1 MSLVRLYLHLKV
13 NRKSNL
19 SMKIKLTVLLINI
32 LIIASSQII
41 AQTKTLVLNAAEPI
55 APIQSTMW
63 GLFFEDINFA
73 ADGGIYAELIKN
85 RSFEFYKPLMGWKKS
100 GEEYAGQFQI
110 INSQN
115 ENNPRFLRLESL
127 QGKELG
133 LVNEGFRGMGV
144 VAGENYLF
152 SILAKQAQG
161 TSALKIELIDST
173 GAIFGNTEV
182 KNFSGEW
189 KKHETKFTCS
199 ATHPNAKLKITLSGK
214 GVLEIDMVSLFPEH
228 TWKNRK
234 NGLRADLVQKL
245 ADLKPGFL
253 RFPGGCIVE
262 GHELE
267 TRYQWKKTVGNID
280 ERKLIIN
287 RWNTEFPHKN
297 APDYFQ
303 SYGLGFYE
311 YFLLSED
318 LGASPLPIL
327 NCGMACE
334 FNTSELVPLDKLDPY
349 IQDILDLIEFANGA
363 TTTKWGKLR
372 SDMGHPASFN
382 LKMVGVGNEQWGTQ
396 YVDRLKIF
404 LKVLKEK
411 HPEIAFVG
419 GSGPFPDGKDFDYLW
434 TQMRELNVPIVDEH
448 YYRSPDWFLKNASRY
463 DTYDRKG
470 PKVFAGEY
478 AAHDK
483 EGKDPES
490 RNTWKSALA
499 EAALMTG
506 LERNADVVQM
516 ASYAP
521 LFGNVNAWQ
530 WRPDLI
536 WFDNLHSVA
545 TPNYY
550 VQKLFSTNAGTD
562 VVSALVD
569 GKPLSGQDSLF
580 ASSSFDKNTSE
591 LIVKLV
597 NVAKRPTSINL
608 SIIGRKPASN
618 VFTKQILTSSDLNV
632 FNEVGKSEN
641 IAPSLQNQQI
651 AGKKIVVILEGH
663 SLSVLRIPLKK

>member
-1 MSLVRLYLHLKV
+1 MKLKPFFFLFCLLFAGLFGLKAQIKSLV
-13 NRKSNL
+13 
-19 SMKIKLTVLLINI
+19 IN
-32 LIIASSQII
+32 
-41 AQTKTLVLNAAEPI
+41 TKTTI

-73 ADGGIYAELIKN
+73 ADGGIYAELVKN
-85 RSFEFYKPLMGWKKS
+85 RSFEFYKPLMGWKKI

-110 INSQN
+110 VNSQN

-144 VAGENYLF
+144 IAGENYLF
-152 SILAKQAQG
+152 SILAKQEQG
-161 TSALKIELIDST
+161 TSALKIELLDST
-173 GAIFGNTEV
+173 GIVIGNSEV
-182 KNFSGEW
+182 KNFSGDW
-189 KKHETKFTCS
+189 KTYETKFTCS
-199 ATHPNAKLKITLSGK
+199 ATHPKAQLRLTLSGK

-267 TRYQWKKTVGNID
+267 TRYQWKKTVGNVD
-280 ERKLIIN
+280 DRKLIVN
-287 RWNTEFPHKN
+287 RWNTEFSYRN

-311 YFLLSED
+311 YFLLAED
-318 LGASPLPIL
+318 IGASPLPIL

-334 FNTSELVPLDKLDPY
+334 FNSSELVPLDKLDPY

-372 SDMGHPASFN
+372 ADMSHPAPFN

-396 YVDRLKIF
+396 YIDRLKIF
-404 LKVLKEK
+404 LKVLNEK

-419 GSGPFPDGKDFDYLW
+419 GSGPSPDGKDFDYLW
-434 TQMRELNVPIVDEH
+434 TQMRELKVPLVDEH
-448 YYRSPDWFLKNASRY
+448 YYRSPDWFLKNAARY
-463 DTYDRKG
+463 DSYDRKG
-470 PKVFAGEY
+470 PKIFAGEY

-483 EGKDPES
+483 EGKDAES

-506 LERNADVVQM
+506 LERNADVVYM

-536 WFDNLHSVA
+536 WFDNLKSAA

-550 VQKLFSTNAGTD
+550 VQKMFSTNAGTD

-569 GKPLSGQDSLF
+569 GKPLTGQDSLF
-580 ASSSFDKNTSE
+580 ASACVDSKTSE

-597 NVAKRPTSINL
+597 NVA
-608 SIIGRKPASN
+608 RKPASL
-618 VFTKQILTSSDLNV
+618 TLLLDGKQPSAKEISLQVIVNANPGA
-632 FNEVGKSEN
+632 FNQVGKPEEVTPVERKQKIS
-641 IAPSLQNQQI
+641 
-651 AGKKIVVILEGH
+651 GKKIVMNLDAY
-663 SLSVLRIPLKK
+663 SLTVARIPLKK

>member
-1 MSLVRLYLHLKV
+1 MKTRL
-13 NRKSNL
+13 SF
-19 SMKIKLTVLLINI
+19 I
-32 LIIASSQII
+32 LICLFFFGMFRSE
-41 AQTKTLVLNAAEPI
+41 AQPKTLEIKAGTPI

-85 RSFEFYKPLMGWKKS
+85 RSFEFYKPLMGWKVT
-100 GEEYAGQFQI
+100 GEKYAGQLQI
-110 INSQN
+110 ISRPNN
-115 ENNPRFLRLESL
+115 DNPRFLRLESL

-144 VAGENYLF
+144 SFGENYLF
-152 SILAKQAQG
+152 SILARQSEG
-161 TSALKIELIDST
+161 VSALKIDLLDST
-173 GAIFGNTEV
+173 GVVIGTAEM

-189 KKHETKFTCS
+189 KKYEAKFACS
-199 ATHPNAKLKITLSGK
+199 ATDSKAKLRVTLSGK

-262 GHELE
+262 GRELA
-267 TRYQWKKTVGNID
+267 TRYQWKKTVGNVED
-280 ERKLIIN
+280 RQLIVN
-287 RWNTEFPHKN
+287 RWNTEFSYRN

-318 LGASPLPIL
+318 LGAEPLPIL

-334 FNTSELVPLDKLDPY
+334 YNSCELAPLDGLDPY

-372 SDMGHPASFN
+372 VEMGHPEPFN

-396 YVDRLKIF
+396 YIDRLKII
-404 LKVLKEK
+404 LKVLREK
-411 HPEIAFVG
+411 HPEITYVG
-419 GSGPFPDGKDFDYLW
+419 GSGPSPDGKDFDYLW
-434 TQMRELNVPIVDEH
+434 AQMRELKVPMVDEH
-448 YYRSPDWFLKNASRY
+448 YYRSPDWFLKNVSRY
-463 DTYDRKG
+463 DSYDRKG

-506 LERNADVVQM
+506 LERNADVVYM

-521 LFGNVNAWQ
+521 LLGNVNAWQ

-536 WFDNLHSVA
+536 WFDNLKSVA

-562 VVSALVD
+562 VVLALVD
-569 GKPLSGQDSLF
+569 GKPLTGQDSLY
-580 ASSSFDKNTSE
+580 ASACVDSKTSE

-597 NVAKRPTSINL
+597 NVAKEPSNLNL
-608 SIIGRKPASN
+608 SLEGRKALSGE
-618 VFTKQILTSSDLNV
+618 I
-632 FNEVGKSEN
+632 
-641 IAPSLQNQQI
+641 SLQVLTN
-651 AGKKIVVILEGH
+651 ADPAAYNFLGKPEVLVPVKRKLKLSGKKIVLNLDGY
-663 SLSVLRIPLKK
+663 SLTVVRIPLKK

>member
-1 MSLVRLYLHLKV
+1 MRQ
-13 NRKSNL
+13 
-19 SMKIKLTVLLINI
+19 KIAVFLTFIFLAGIF
-32 LIIASSQII
+32 QTK
-41 AQTKTLVLNAAEPI
+41 AQTQTLVVNAGKSI
-55 APIQSTMW
+55 APVQSTMW

-73 ADGGIYAELIKN
+73 ADGGIYAELVKN
-85 RSFEFYKPLMGWKKS
+85 RSFEFYKPLMGWKKT
-100 GEEYAGQFQI
+100 GEEYVGQFQI
-110 INSQN
+110 VTRPEN
-115 ENNPRFLRLESL
+115 NNPRFLRLEI
-127 QGKELG
+127 QDKN
-133 LVNEGFRGMGV
+133 LVLTNEGFRGMGV
-144 VAGENYLF
+144 MANENYDF
-152 SILAKQAQG
+152 SIFACQNGGSSSIKVELLDSAG
-161 TSALKIELIDST
+161 TVI
-173 GAIFGNTEV
+173 GNSEI
-182 KNFSGEW
+182 KNFSGDW
-189 KKHETKFTCS
+189 KKYETKLNCS
-199 ATHPNAKLKITLSGK
+199 ATDSKAKLRLTISGK

-228 TWKNRK
+228 TWKGRK

-267 TRYQWKKTVGNID
+267 TRYQWKKTVGNVED
-280 ERKLIIN
+280 RKLIVN
-287 RWNTEFPHKN
+287 RWNTEFSYRN

-318 LGASPLPIL
+318 LGAEPLPIL

-334 FNTSELVPLDKLDPY
+334 FNSSELVPLDGLDPY
-349 IQDILDLIEFANGA
+349 IQDVLDLIEFANGS

-372 SDMGHPASFN
+372 ADMGHPAPFN

-404 LKVLKEK
+404 LKVLNEK
-411 HPEIAFVG
+411 HPEITFVG
-419 GSGPFPDGKDFDYLW
+419 GSGPSPDGKDFDYLW
-434 TQMRELNVPIVDEH
+434 TQMRELKVPVVDEH
-448 YYRSPDWFLKNASRY
+448 YYRSPEWFLQNAGRY
-463 DTYDRKG
+463 DSYDRKG

-506 LERNADVVQM
+506 LERNADVVYM

-521 LFGNVNAWQ
+521 LFGNVDAWQ

-536 WFDNLHSVA
+536 WFDNLKSTA

-562 VVSALVD
+562 LVTAVVE
-569 GKPLSGQDSLF
+569 GKPLVGQDSLF
-580 ASSSFDKNTSE
+580 ASAVVDSKTSE
-591 LIVKLV
+591 LVIKLV
-597 NVAKRPTSINL
+597 NTGK
-608 SIIGRKPASN
+608 KPASLN
-618 VFTKQILTSSDLNV
+618 LSLEGRKVMGSEILLQVLTNQ
-632 FNEVGKSEN
+632 NTGAYNHMGETEEVKPVESKMKY
-641 IAPSLQNQQI
+641 S
-651 AGKKIVVILEGH
+651 GKKTAFNLEGY
-663 SLSVLRIPLKK
+663 SLTVARIQLKK

>member
-1 MSLVRLYLHLKV
+1 MKLK
-13 NRKSNL
+13 L
-19 SMKIKLTVLLINI
+19 PIFLIC
-32 LIIASSQII
+32 LMFAAYVG
-41 AQTKTLVLNAAEPI
+41 AQQQPKTLVVNTKTTV

-73 ADGGIYAELIKN
+73 ADGGIYAELVKN
-85 RSFEFYKPLMGWKKS
+85 GSFEFYKPLMGWKKS

-110 INSQN
+110 INSEN

-152 SILAKQAQG
+152 SVLAKQEQG
-161 TSALKIELIDST
+161 VSALKIELLDST
-173 GAIFGNTEV
+173 GVVLGSSEV

-189 KKHETKFTCS
+189 KKYEAKFACS
-199 ATHPNAKLKITLSGK
+199 ITHPKAQLRLILSGK
-214 GVLEIDMVSLFPEH
+214 GALEIDRISLFPEH
-228 TWKNRK
+228 TWKGRK

-262 GHELE
+262 GHEIE
-267 TRYQWKKTVGNID
+267 TRYQWKKTVGNVD
-280 ERKLIIN
+280 DRKLIVN
-287 RWNTEFPHKN
+287 RWNTEFSYRS

-311 YFLLSED
+311 YFLLAED
-318 LGASPLPIL
+318 IGASPLPIL

-334 FNTSELVPLDKLDPY
+334 FNSSELVPLDKLDPY

-372 SDMGHPASFN
+372 ADMGHPTPFN

-396 YVDRLKIF
+396 YIDRLKIF
-404 LKVLKEK
+404 LKVLNEK
-411 HPEIAFVG
+411 HPEITFVG
-419 GSGPFPDGKDFDYLW
+419 GAGPFPDGKDFDYLW
-434 TQMRELNVPIVDEH
+434 TQMRELKVPLVDEH
-448 YYRSPDWFLKNASRY
+448 YYKSPDWFLKNASRY
-463 DTYDRKG
+463 DSYDRKG
-470 PKVFAGEY
+470 PKIFAGEY

-483 EGKDPES
+483 EGKDAES

-506 LERNADVVQM
+506 LERNADVVYM

-536 WFDNLHSVA
+536 WFDNLKSAA

-550 VQKLFSTNAGTD
+550 VQKMFSTNAGTD

-569 GKPLSGQDSLF
+569 GKPLTGQDSLF
-580 ASSSFDKNTSE
+580 ASACIDSKTSE
-591 LIVKLV
+591 LIVKMV
-597 NVAKRPTSINL
+597 NVA
-608 SIIGRKPASN
+608 RKPASL
-618 VFTKQILTSSDLNV
+618 TLSLEGKQTSAKEITLQVVANANTGA
-632 FNEVGKSEN
+632 FNQVGKPEEVTPVERKQKIS
-641 IAPSLQNQQI
+641 
-651 AGKKIVVILEGH
+651 GKKIVMNLDAY
-663 SLSVLRIPLKK
+663 SLTVARIPLKK

>member
-1 MSLVRLYLHLKV
+1 MKLK
-13 NRKSNL
+13 L
-19 SMKIKLTVLLINI
+19 SIFLIFLMFAG
-32 LIIASSQII
+32 LIGAK
-41 AQTKTLVLNAAEPI
+41 AQPQTLVVKTGAPI

-73 ADGGIYAELIKN
+73 ADGGIYAEMVKN
-85 RSFEFYKPLMGWKKS
+85 RSFEFYKPLMGWKKT

-115 ENNPRFLRLESL
+115 ENNPRFLRLELL

-133 LVNEGFRGMGV
+133 LINEGFRGMGV
-144 VAGENYLF
+144 TSGENYNF
-152 SILAKQAQG
+152 SVLVRQSEG
-161 TSALKIELIDST
+161 VTALKVELLDSA
-173 GAIFGNTEV
+173 GVVIGNSEA

-189 KKHETKFTCS
+189 KKYEAKLTSS
-199 ATHPNAKLKITLSGK
+199 ATDAKAQLRVTLSGK
-214 GVLEIDMVSLFPEH
+214 GVLELDMVSLSPEH

-267 TRYQWKKTVGNID
+267 TRYQWKKTVGDVEN
-280 ERKLIIN
+280 RKLIVN
-287 RWNTEFPHKN
+287 RWNTEFSYRS

-311 YFLLSED
+311 YFLLAED
-318 LGASPLPIL
+318 LGAQPLPIL

-334 FNTSELVPLDKLDPY
+334 FNSSELVPLDGLDPY

-372 SDMGHPASFN
+372 ADMGHPAPFY

-396 YVDRLKIF
+396 YIDRLKII

-411 HPEIAFVG
+411 HPEITFVG
-419 GSGPFPDGKDFDYLW
+419 GSGPFPDGKDFEYLW
-434 TQMRELNVPIVDEH
+434 SQMRELDVRMVDEH

-463 DTYDRKG
+463 DSYDRKG

-483 EGKDPES
+483 EGKDAES

-506 LERNADVVQM
+506 LERNAEVVHM

-536 WFDNLHSVA
+536 WFDNLKSVA

-550 VQKLFSTNAGTD
+550 VQKMFSTNAGTD
-562 VVSALVD
+562 VVSALAD
-569 GKPLSGQDSLF
+569 GKPLTGQDSLF
-580 ASSSFDKNTSE
+580 ASACLDSKTSE

-597 NVAKRPTSINL
+597 NVAKKPATITMVLDGKSPSVKEINL
-608 SIIGRKPASN
+608 QVLTNAD
-618 VFTKQILTSSDLNV
+618 LTSYNHIGKP
-632 FNEVGKSEN
+632 EVVTPVDRKLKIS
-641 IAPSLQNQQI
+641 
-651 AGKKIVVILEGH
+651 GKKIVMNLDAY
-663 SLSVLRIPLKK
+663 SLTVARIALKK

>member
-1 MSLVRLYLHLKV
+1 
-13 NRKSNL
+13 
-19 SMKIKLTVLLINI
+19 MKLKLTFFLMCLIF
-32 LIIASSQII
+32 AGVTGAK
-41 AQTKTLVLNAAEPI
+41 AQSKTLVVNAKTTI
-55 APIQSTMW
+55 APIQPSMW

-73 ADGGIYAELIKN
+73 ADGGIYAELVKN
-85 RSFEFYKPLMGWKKS
+85 RSFEFYKPLMGWKKF
-100 GEEYAGQFQI
+100 GEEYVGQFQI

-144 VAGENYLF
+144 RAAENYLF
-152 SILAKQAQG
+152 SVFARQSEG
-161 TSALKIELIDST
+161 VSTLKVELLDST
-173 GAIFGNTEV
+173 GVVIGKTEV
-182 KNFSGEW
+182 KNFSGEL
-189 KKHETKFTCS
+189 KKYEEKLTCS
-199 ATHPNAKLKITLSGK
+199 ATDAKASLRVTLSGK
-214 GVLEIDMVSLFPEH
+214 GVLEIDMVSLFPEN
-228 TWKNRK
+228 TWNKRK
-234 NGLRADLVQKL
+234 NGLRADMVQKL

-267 TRYQWKKTVGNID
+267 TRYQWKKTVGNVEDRQMIV
-280 ERKLIIN
+280 N
-287 RWNTEFPHKN
+287 RWNTEFAHRN

-318 LGASPLPIL
+318 IGAEPLPIL
-327 NCGMACE
+327 NCGMACQ
-334 FNTSELVPLDKLDPY
+334 FNSCELVPLDALDPY
-349 IQDILDLIEFANGA
+349 IQDVIDLIEFANGA

-372 SDMGHPASFN
+372 SEMGHPAPFN
-382 LKMVGVGNEQWGTQ
+382 MKMVGVGNEQWGTQ

-404 LKVLKEK
+404 LKVLHEK
-411 HPEIAFVG
+411 HPEIIFVG
-419 GSGPFPDGKDFDYLW
+419 GSGPSPDGKDFDYLW
-434 TQMRELNVPIVDEH
+434 KEMRQLDVKLVDEH
-448 YYRSPDWFLKNASRY
+448 YYRSPDWFLQNAARY
-463 DTYDRKG
+463 DSYDRNG

-483 EGKDPES
+483 EGKDAES

-499 EAALMTG
+499 EAAFMTG
-506 LERNADVVQM
+506 LERNADVVHL

-536 WFDNLHSVA
+536 WFNNEQVVA

-550 VQKLFSTNAGTD
+550 VQKMFSTNAGTD

-569 GKPLSGQDSLF
+569 GKALTGQDSLY
-580 ASSSFDKNTSE
+580 ASATVDSKTSE
-591 LIVKLV
+591 LVVKLV
-597 NVAKRPTSINL
+597 NVAK
-608 SIIGRKPASN
+608 KPAS
-618 VFTKQILTSSDLNV
+618 LNLSL
-632 FNEVGKSEN
+632 EGRKISASE
-641 IAPSLQNQQI
+641 ISLQVLTNEDLTAYNHI
-651 AGKKIVVILEGH
+651 GKPEVVTPVERKLKISGKKIVLNLDAN
-663 SLSVLRIPLKK
+663 SLTVARIPLTK

>member
-1 MSLVRLYLHLKV
+1 MKLK
-13 NRKSNL
+13 L
-19 SMKIKLTVLLINI
+19 SIFLICLLFAGITGI
-32 LIIASSQII
+32 Q
-41 AQTKTLVLNAAEPI
+41 AQTKTLVVKAASPI
-55 APIQSTMW
+55 TTIQPTMW

-73 ADGGIYAELIKN
+73 ADGGIYAELVKN
-85 RSFEFYKPLMGWKKS
+85 RSFEFYKPLMGWKKT
-100 GEEYAGQFQI
+100 GEEYVGQFQI

-144 VAGENYLF
+144 KAGENYLF
-152 SILAKQAQG
+152 SIFARQSDG
-161 TSALKIELIDST
+161 VSSLKVELLDSI
-173 GAIFGNTEV
+173 GLVIGKTEV
-182 KNFSGEW
+182 KNFSGEL
-189 KKHETKFTCS
+189 KKYEAKFACS
-199 ATHPNAKLKITLSGK
+199 ANDAKASLRLTLSGK
-214 GVLEIDMVSLFPEH
+214 GVLEIDMVSLFPEN
-228 TWKNRK
+228 TWNKRK
-234 NGLRADLVQKL
+234 NGLRADMVQKL

-267 TRYQWKKTVGNID
+267 TRYQWKKSVGNVEDRQMIV
-280 ERKLIIN
+280 N
-287 RWNTEFPHKN
+287 RWNTEFAHRN

-318 LGASPLPIL
+318 IGAEPLPIL
-327 NCGMACE
+327 NCGMACQ
-334 FNTSELVPLDKLDPY
+334 FNSCELVPLDALDPY
-349 IQDILDLIEFANGA
+349 IQDVIDLIEFANGA

-372 SDMGHPASFN
+372 ADMGHPAPFN
-382 LKMVGVGNEQWGTQ
+382 MKMVGVGNEQWGTQ

-404 LKVLKEK
+404 LKVLHEK
-411 HPEIAFVG
+411 HPEIIFVG
-419 GSGPFPDGKDFDYLW
+419 GSGPSPDGKDFDYLW
-434 TQMRELNVPIVDEH
+434 KEMRQLDVKLVDEH
-448 YYRSPDWFLKNASRY
+448 YYRSPDWFLQNAARY
-463 DTYDRKG
+463 DSYDRKG

-483 EGKDPES
+483 EGKDAES

-499 EAALMTG
+499 EAAFMTG
-506 LERNADVVQM
+506 LERNADVVHL

-536 WFDNLHSVA
+536 WFDNEHVVA

-550 VQKLFSTNAGTD
+550 VQKMFSTNAGTD

-569 GKPLSGQDSLF
+569 GKPLTGQDSLY
-580 ASSSFDKNTSE
+580 SSATIDSKTSE
-591 LIVKLV
+591 LVVKMV
-597 NVAKRPTSINL
+597 NVGKKPVSLNL
-608 SIIGRKPASN
+608 SVEGRKVSAGEIILQVLTNEDLTAYNHIGKPELVAP
-618 VFTKQILTSSDLNV
+618 VGRKQKIS
-632 FNEVGKSEN
+632 
-641 IAPSLQNQQI
+641 
-651 AGKKIVVILEGH
+651 GKKIVFNLDAN
-663 SLSVLRIPLKK
+663 SLTVARIPLKK

>member
-1 MSLVRLYLHLKV
+1 MKLKHSVFLICLMIAASL
-13 NRKSNL
+13 N
-19 SMKIKLTVLLINI
+19 
-32 LIIASSQII
+32 
-41 AQTKTLVLNAAEPI
+41 AQPQPKTLVVNTKTTI

-73 ADGGIYAELIKN
+73 ADGGIYAELVKN
-85 RSFEFYKPLMGWKKS
+85 RSFEFYKPLMGWTEI
-100 GEEYAGQFQI
+100 GEEYTGQFQI
-110 INSQN
+110 VNSQN

-152 SILAKQAQG
+152 SILAKQEQG
-161 TSALKIELIDST
+161 ASALKIELLDST
-173 GAIFGNTEV
+173 GVVIGNSEV
-182 KNFSGEW
+182 KNFSGDW
-189 KKHETKFTCS
+189 KKYETKFTCS
-199 ATHPNAKLKITLSGK
+199 LTHPKAQLRLTLSGK
-214 GVLEIDMVSLFPEH
+214 GVLDIDMVSLFPEH
-228 TWKNRK
+228 TWKGRK

-267 TRYQWKKTVGNID
+267 TRYQWKKTVGNVD
-280 ERKLIIN
+280 DRKLIVN
-287 RWNTEFPHKN
+287 RWNTEFSYRN

-303 SYGLGFYE
+303 SYGLGFFE
-311 YFLLSED
+311 YFQLAED
-318 LGASPLPIL
+318 IGASPLPIL

-334 FNTSELVPLDKLDPY
+334 FNSSELVPLDKLDPY
-349 IQDILDLIEFANGA
+349 IQDILDLIEFANGE
-363 TTTKWGKLR
+363 TSTKWGKLR
-372 SDMGHPASFN
+372 ADMGHPAPFN

-396 YVDRLKIF
+396 YIDRLKIF

-419 GSGPFPDGKDFDYLW
+419 GAGPFPDGKDFDYLW
-434 TQMRELNVPIVDEH
+434 TQMRELKVPLVDEH

-463 DTYDRKG
+463 DSYDRKG
-470 PKVFAGEY
+470 PKIFAGEY

-483 EGKDPES
+483 EGKDAES

-506 LERNADVVQM
+506 LERNADMVYM

-536 WFDNLHSVA
+536 WFDNLKSTA

-550 VQKLFSTNAGTD
+550 VQKMFSTNAGTD

-569 GKPLSGQDSLF
+569 GKPLTGQDSLF
-580 ASSSFDKNTSE
+580 ASACIDSKTSE

-597 NVAKRPTSINL
+597 NVA
-608 SIIGRKPASN
+608 RKPASL
-618 VFTKQILTSSDLNV
+618 TLSLEGKQPSEKEINLQVVANANLGS
-632 FNEVGKSEN
+632 FNQVGKPEEVTPVERKQKIS
-641 IAPSLQNQQI
+641 
-651 AGKKIVVILEGH
+651 GKKIVMNLDAY
-663 SLSVLRIPLKK
+663 SLTVVKIPLKK

>member
-1 MSLVRLYLHLKV
+1 MKLKHSIFLISLMFAASVGAQSQPKSLVV
-13 NRKSNL
+13 N
-19 SMKIKLTVLLINI
+19 
-32 LIIASSQII
+32 
-41 AQTKTLVLNAAEPI
+41 TKTTI

-73 ADGGIYAELIKN
+73 ADGGIYAELVKN
-85 RSFEFYKPLMGWKKS
+85 RSFEFYKPLMGWKKM

-110 INSQN
+110 VNSQN

-152 SILAKQAQG
+152 SMLARQEQG
-161 TSALKIELIDST
+161 ASALKIELLDST
-173 GAIFGNTEV
+173 GVVIGKTEV
-182 KNFSGEW
+182 KNISGEW
-189 KKHETKFTCS
+189 KKYETKFTCS
-199 ATHPNAKLKITLSGK
+199 STHSKAKLQVTLSGK

-267 TRYQWKKTVGNID
+267 TRYQWKKTVGDVND
-280 ERKLIIN
+280 RKLIVN
-287 RWNTEFPHKN
+287 RWNTEFSYRN
-297 APDYFQ
+297 APDYYQ

-318 LGASPLPIL
+318 IGASPLPIL

-334 FNTSELVPLDKLDPY
+334 YNSSELVPIDKLDPY

-372 SDMGHPASFN
+372 ANMGHPAPFN

-396 YVDRLKIF
+396 YIDRLKIF
-404 LKVLKEK
+404 LKVLNEK
-411 HPEIAFVG
+411 HPEITFVG
-419 GSGPFPDGKDFDYLW
+419 GSGPSPDGKDFDYLW
-434 TQMRELNVPIVDEH
+434 SQMRELKVPMVDEH
-448 YYRSPDWFLKNASRY
+448 YYKTPDWFLKNAGRY

-483 EGKDPES
+483 EGEDSES

-506 LERNADVVQM
+506 LERNAEVVHM

-536 WFDNLHSVA
+536 WFDNLKSTA

-550 VQKLFSTNAGTD
+550 VQKMFSTNAGTD

-580 ASSSFDKNTSE
+580 ASACIDSRTSE

-597 NVAKRPTSINL
+597 NVAKKTATVTLLLDGKQPSAKEISLQVVSSLN
-608 SIIGRKPASN
+608 PAA
-618 VFTKQILTSSDLNV
+618 
-632 FNEVGKSEN
+632 FNQVGKPEEVTPVERKQKIS
-641 IAPSLQNQQI
+641 
-651 AGKKIVVILEGH
+651 GKKITMNLDAY
-663 SLSVLRIPLKK
+663 SLTVARIALKK

>member
-1 MSLVRLYLHLKV
+1 
-13 NRKSNL
+13 
-19 SMKIKLTVLLINI
+19 MKIKISIFFCFLFIGGILQAETQPKT
-32 LIIASSQII
+32 LIIKAG
-41 AQTKTLVLNAAEPI
+41 TPI
-55 APIQSTMW
+55 APIQPTMW

-73 ADGGIYAELIKN
+73 ADGGIYAELVKN
-85 RSFEFYKPLMGWKKS
+85 RSFEFYKPLMGWKKF
-100 GEEYAGQFQI
+100 GEDYAGQFQI
-110 INSQN
+110 INNEN
-115 ENNPRFLRLESL
+115 ENNPRFLRLETL

-133 LVNEGFRGMGV
+133 LTNEGFRGMGV
-144 VAGENYLF
+144 VSGESYNF
-152 SILAKQAQG
+152 SILARQSEGK
-161 TSALKIELIDST
+161 SALNVELLDST
-173 GAIFGNTEV
+173 GNVIGKTEV
-182 KNFSGEW
+182 QNFSGDWGKYEA
-189 KKHETKFTCS
+189 KLSCYKTDPK
-199 ATHPNAKLKITLSGK
+199 AKLKITISGK

-245 ADLKPGFL
+245 ADLKPGFI

-267 TRYQWKKTVGNID
+267 TRYQWKKTVGEVEN
-280 ERKLIIN
+280 RKLIVN
-287 RWNTEFPHKN
+287 RWNTEFPFRN

-311 YFLLSED
+311 YFLLAED
-318 LGASPLPIL
+318 LGSEPLPIL

-334 FNTSELVPLDKLDPY
+334 FNSSELVPLDALDPY

-363 TTTKWGKLR
+363 SNTKWGKLR
-372 SDMGHPASFN
+372 IEMGHPSPFY

-404 LKVLKEK
+404 LKVLREK
-411 HPEIAFVG
+411 HPEITFVG
-419 GSGPFPDGKDFDYLW
+419 GSGPSPDGKDFDYLW
-434 TQMRELNVPIVDEH
+434 KKMRELDVKMVDEH

-483 EGKDPES
+483 EGKDAES

-506 LERNADVVQM
+506 LERNADVVYM

-536 WFDNLHSVA
+536 WFDNLNSVG
-545 TPNYY
+545 TPNYF
-550 VQKLFSTNAGTD
+550 VQKLFSTNAGTEM
-562 VVSALVD
+562 VSALSD
-569 GKPLSGQDSLF
+569 GKPLTGQDSLF
-580 ASSSFDKNTSE
+580 ASACLDSKTSE
-591 LIVKLV
+591 LILKVV
-597 NVAKRPTSINL
+597 NVSGEPSSLNL
-608 SIIGRKPASN
+608 AIDGRKIAEGEI
-618 VFTKQILTSSDLNV
+618 KQEVLACDDLAA
-632 FNEVGKSEN
+632 FNLVGKPEVVSAVEKRLN
-641 IAPSLQNQQI
+641 ISGKNPILNLEKYSLT
-651 AGKKIVVILEGH
+651 VF
-663 SLSVLRIPLKK
+663 RIPLKRK

>member
-1 MSLVRLYLHLKV
+1 MKQRLFLFLVCLLFAGISGLK
-13 NRKSNL
+13 
-19 SMKIKLTVLLINI
+19 
-32 LIIASSQII
+32 
-41 AQTKTLVLNAAEPI
+41 AQPKTLIVKTNNPI

-73 ADGGIYAELIKN
+73 ADGGIYAELVKN
-85 RSFEFYKPLMGWKKS
+85 RSFEFYKPLMGWKTT

-110 INSQN
+110 INREN
-115 ENNPRFLRLESL
+115 EGNPRFLRLESL
-127 QGKELG
+127 QGKELS
-133 LVNEGFRGMGV
+133 LINEGFRGMGV
-144 VAGENYLF
+144 TAGENYNF
-152 SILAKQAQG
+152 SVLACQSQG
-161 TSALKIELIDST
+161 VSALKVELLDST
-173 GAIFGNTEV
+173 GATIGKSEV

-189 KKHETKFTCS
+189 KKYEAKFTCS
-199 ATHPNAKLKITLSGK
+199 KTDSKAKLRITLSGK

-228 TWKNRK
+228 TWKNRA

-253 RFPGGCIVE
+253 RFPGGCVVE

-267 TRYQWKKTVGNID
+267 TRYQWKKTVGNVD
-280 ERKLIIN
+280 DRKLIVN

-318 LGASPLPIL
+318 IGAEPLPIL

-334 FNTSELVPLDKLDPY
+334 YNSAELVPLDKLDPY

-363 TTTKWGKLR
+363 VTTKWGKLR
-372 SDMGHPASFN
+372 ADMGHPAPFN

-396 YVDRLKIF
+396 YIDRLKIF

-411 HPEIAFVG
+411 HPEITFVG
-419 GSGPFPDGKDFDYLW
+419 GAGPSPDGKDFEYLW
-434 TQMRELNVPIVDEH
+434 SQMRELDVKIVDEH

-463 DTYDRKG
+463 DAYDRKG

-483 EGKDPES
+483 EGKDAES
-490 RNTWKSALA
+490 RNTFKSALA

-506 LERNADVVQM
+506 LERNADVVYM

-521 LFGNVNAWQ
+521 LFGNVDAWQ

-536 WFDNLHSVA
+536 WFDNLRTVA

-550 VQKLFSTNAGTD
+550 VQKLFSTNRGTD
-562 VVSALVD
+562 IVSALVD
-569 GKPLSGQDSLF
+569 GKALAGQDSLF
-580 ASSSFDKNTSE
+580 ASACIDSKTSE
-591 LIVKLV
+591 LIVKIV
-597 NVAKRPTSINL
+597 NVAKKPATLNL
-608 SIIGRKPASN
+608 SLDGRKSAAKEMNLQVLTNADLASYN
-618 VFTKQILTSSDLNV
+618 HIGKPEVVTPIEKKQNISGKNIVLNLGANSLTV
-632 FNEVGKSEN
+632 AH
-641 IAPSLQNQQI
+641 IQ
-651 AGKKIVVILEGH
+651 
-663 SLSVLRIPLKK
+663 LKK

>member
-1 MSLVRLYLHLKV
+1 
-13 NRKSNL
+13 
-19 SMKIKLTVLLINI
+19 MKQKFSIFLMCLLLAGISR
-32 LIIASSQII
+32 AE
-41 AQTKTLVLNAAEPI
+41 AQPKTLVIKAGIPI
-55 APIQSTMW
+55 APIQPTMW

-73 ADGGIYAELIKN
+73 ADGGIYAELVKN

-110 INSQN
+110 ISRPG
-115 ENNPRFLRLESL
+115 EDNPRFLRLESL
-127 QGKELG
+127 QGKELS
-133 LVNEGFRGMGV
+133 LTNEGFRGMGV
-144 VAGENYLF
+144 KTGENYLF
-152 SILAKQAQG
+152 SVLARQSEG
-161 TSALKIELIDST
+161 SSVLKVELLDSS
-173 GAIFGNTEV
+173 GVVIGKTEV
-182 KNFSGEW
+182 KKFSEKWGKYEA
-189 KKHETKFTCS
+189 KFACS
-199 ATHPNAKLKITLSGK
+199 KTDAKGNLRITLSGK
-214 GVLEIDMVSLFPEH
+214 GALEIDMVSLFPEN
-228 TWKNRK
+228 TWKNRM

-267 TRYQWKKTVGNID
+267 TRYQWKKTVGNVD
-280 ERKLIIN
+280 NRQLIVN
-287 RWNTEFPHKN
+287 RWNTEFSYRN

-318 LGASPLPIL
+318 LGAEPLPIL
-327 NCGMACE
+327 NCGMACQY
-334 FNTSELVPLDKLDPY
+334 NTSELAPLDELDPY
-349 IQDILDLIEFANGA
+349 IQDVLDLIEFANGT

-372 SDMGHPASFN
+372 AEMGHPAPFN

-404 LKVLKEK
+404 LKVLNEK
-411 HPEIAFVG
+411 HPEISFVG
-419 GSGPFPDGKDFDYLW
+419 GAGPSPDGKDFEYLW
-434 TQMRELNVPIVDEH
+434 TQMRGLNVPLVDEH
-448 YYRSPDWFLKNASRY
+448 YYRSPDWFLKNAARY
-463 DTYDRKG
+463 DLYDRKG

-483 EGKDPES
+483 EGKDAVS

-499 EAALMTG
+499 EAAFMTG
-506 LERNADVVQM
+506 LERNADVVHL

-536 WFDNLHSVA
+536 WFDNLKSVA

-550 VQKLFSTNAGTD
+550 VQKLFSTNSGSN

-569 GKPLSGQDSLF
+569 GKALTGQDSLY
-580 ASSSFDKNTSE
+580 ASASVDSKTSE
-591 LIVKLV
+591 LVVKLV
-597 NVAKRPTSINL
+597 NVAKKPANLNLSLEGRKVSANEINL
-608 SIIGRKPASN
+608 Q
-618 VFTKQILTSSDLNV
+618 VLTNADLNAY
-632 FNEVGKSEN
+632 NHIGKPEVVTPVERKMKISV
-641 IAPSLQNQQI
+641 
-651 AGKKIVVILEGH
+651 KKIVLNLDAY
-663 SLSVLRIPLKK
+663 SLTVVRIPIKK

>member
-1 MSLVRLYLHLKV
+1 
-13 NRKSNL
+13 
-19 SMKIKLTVLLINI
+19 MKLKLTFFLIC
-32 LIIASSQII
+32 LIFAGVTLVK
-41 AQTKTLVLNAAEPI
+41 AQSKTLVVNAKTTI
-55 APIQSTMW
+55 APIQPSMW

-73 ADGGIYAELIKN
+73 ADGGIYAELVKN
-85 RSFEFYKPLMGWKKS
+85 RSFEFYKPLMGWKKF
-100 GEEYAGQFQI
+100 GEEYVGQFQI

-144 VAGENYLF
+144 KAGENYLF
-152 SILAKQAQG
+152 SIFARQSEG
-161 TSALKIELIDST
+161 VSALKVELLDST
-173 GAIFGNTEV
+173 GSVIGKTEV

-189 KKHETKFTCS
+189 KKYEATISCS
-199 ATHPNAKLKITLSGK
+199 ATHTNANLRVTLSGK
-214 GVLEIDMVSLFPEH
+214 GALEIDMVSLFPEN

-234 NGLRADLVQKL
+234 NGLRADMVQKL

-267 TRYQWKKTVGNID
+267 TRYQWKKSVGNVEDRQMIV
-280 ERKLIIN
+280 N
-287 RWNTEFPHKN
+287 RWNTEFAHRN

-318 LGASPLPIL
+318 IGAEPLPIL
-327 NCGMACE
+327 NCGMACQY
-334 FNTSELVPLDKLDPY
+334 NSCELAPLDALDPY
-349 IQDILDLIEFANGA
+349 IQDVIDLIEFANGA

-372 SDMGHPASFN
+372 ADMGHPAPFN
-382 LKMVGVGNEQWGTQ
+382 MKMAGVGNEQWGTQ

-404 LKVLKEK
+404 LEILNEK
-411 HPEIAFVG
+411 HPEIIFVG
-419 GSGPFPDGKDFDYLW
+419 GSGPSPDGKDFDYLW
-434 TQMRELNVPIVDEH
+434 KEMRNLDVKLVDEH
-448 YYRSPDWFLKNASRY
+448 YYRSPDWFLQNAARY
-463 DTYDRKG
+463 DSYDRKG

-483 EGKDPES
+483 EGKDAES
-490 RNTWKSALA
+490 RNTWKSALS
-499 EAALMTG
+499 EAAFMTG
-506 LERNADVVQM
+506 LERNADVVHL

-536 WFDNLHSVA
+536 WFDNEHVVA

-569 GKPLSGQDSLF
+569 GKALTGQDSLY
-580 ASSSFDKNTSE
+580 ASATVDSKTSE
-591 LIVKLV
+591 LVVKLV
-597 NVAKRPTSINL
+597 NVGK
-608 SIIGRKPASN
+608 KPASLN
-618 VFTKQILTSSDLNV
+618 LSLEGRKISSG
-632 FNEVGKSEN
+632 E
-641 IAPSLQNQQI
+641 ISLQVLTNADLTAYNRI
-651 AGKKIVVILEGH
+651 GKPEVVTPAERKLKISGKKIVLN
-663 SLSVLRIPLKK
+663 LDAYSVTVARIPLKK

>member
-1 MSLVRLYLHLKV
+1 MKRNLISLLTGFLFVCQFTGQAQPKSLV
-13 NRKSNL
+13 
-19 SMKIKLTVLLINI
+19 IN
-32 LIIASSQII
+32 
-41 AQTKTLVLNAAEPI
+41 TKTTL
-55 APIQSTMW
+55 APIQPTMW

-73 ADGGIYAELIKN
+73 ADGGIYAELVKN
-85 RSFEFYKPLMGWKKS
+85 RSFEFYKPMMGWKES
-100 GEEYAGQFQI
+100 EEEYTGQIQI

-115 ENNPRFLRLESL
+115 ENNPRFLRLEIV
-127 QGKELG
+127 QGKDLSLE
-133 LVNEGFRGMGV
+133 NEGFRGMGV
-144 VAGENYLF
+144 VADEHYDF
-152 SILAKQAQG
+152 SLLARQAQG
-161 TSALKIELIDST
+161 ETALRIELVDSA
-173 GAIFGNTEV
+173 GVVIGKSEL

-189 KKHETKFTCS
+189 KKYEARLSCSKTQAKARLRLTFT
-199 ATHPNAKLKITLSGK
+199 GK
-214 GVLEIDMVSLFPEH
+214 SVIEIDMVSLFPEH
-228 TWKNRK
+228 TWKGRK

-245 ADLKPGFL
+245 ADMKPGFL

-267 TRYQWKKTVGNID
+267 TRYQWKKTVGNVD
-280 ERKLIIN
+280 DRKLIVN
-287 RWNTEFPHKN
+287 RWNTEFSYRN

-311 YFLLSED
+311 YFLLCED
-318 LGASPLPIL
+318 IGASPLPIL

-334 FNTSELVPLDKLDPY
+334 FNSSELVPLDKLDPY

-372 SDMGHPASFN
+372 ADMGHPAPFN

-396 YVDRLKIF
+396 YIDRLKIF
-404 LKVLKEK
+404 LKVLNEK
-411 HPEIAFVG
+411 HPEISFVG
-419 GSGPFPDGKDFDYLW
+419 GSGPFPEGQDFDYLW
-434 TQMRELNVPIVDEH
+434 TQMRELNVPLVDEH
-448 YYRSPDWFLKNASRY
+448 YYKSPEWFLKNASRY
-463 DTYDRKG
+463 DNYDRKG

-483 EGKDPES
+483 EGKDSES

-506 LERNADVVQM
+506 LERNADMVYM

-536 WFDNLHSVA
+536 WFDNLKSVG

-550 VQKLFSTNAGTD
+550 VQKLFSTNRGTD

-569 GKPLSGQDSLF
+569 GKPLAGQDSLY
-580 ASSSFDKNTSE
+580 ATACMDAATSE
-591 LIVKLV
+591 LIVKMV
-597 NVAKRPTSINL
+597 NVAKKPNL
-608 SIIGRKPASN
+608 LSLQLDG
-618 VFTKQILTSSDLNV
+618 KQP
-632 FNEVGKSEN
+632 VGKEFVVQT
-641 IAPSLQNQQI
+641 IANSNPGAYNKVGEPEEVVPVEYKQRLT
-651 AGKKIVVILEGH
+651 GKKIAMNLNPYSLTVI
-663 SLSVLRIPLKK
+663 RIPVKK